1 MVVVVGLEV
10 DGEFESPSLPDG
22 EGEDDLGVVL
32 PHNAGLRPRISFAS
46 FVDAHAENYSDLS
59 RIFDS
64 KNDLPLSL
72 PAVQSYPR
80 NFAAPAPGGVAVC
93 TMTVHT
99 DEEVDAVR
107 IFPAHDVSVFSVDP
121 REKLGV
127 LTEDDDGGSSA
138 SLRFAPT
145 RALRFES
152 VGALDL
158 VRMQLYSAA
167 AARQRAKAAVFPLN
181 PAQKALPYLRARVGE
196 LTVRRL
202 GGLYTGPARV
212 VTAGLGPVVVGG
224 GGRAAIAEILLM
236 SVEEM
241 YVREL
246 QVYRSLR
253 ARCDE
258 AFPVI
263 SAADRA
269 AMRQEE
275 HVRSAIADFLVEQQ
289 RPLPSGELRC
299 RVDASVQDGVLYL
312 AGVASPAEL
321 DLVLGV
327 VYEFDA
333 VVPLQVDYGDGQGY
347 VSTHEVMLGDESST
361 TARFAVGGKFMG
373 TFRSVRGSFNE
384 EFSVPPLLFES
395 LSLSDALVEVEQ
407 LVADMPAIQAD
418 GSPNEGTPVAH
429 VAFLRAD
436 GAGEMTCEEA
446 IFMPGDTVDVCAYS
460 SEEDVVVAYID
471 GAEAGSISVTREHKF
486 AVSQV
491 TLPVAPGVH
500 ALSTDNGS
508 NVLFRISEKS
518 VLHAPVHPQYY
529 TSGQLEE
536 DSLTSSPVEL
546 VLQHNNFDLIGG
558 GEGWVIEAS
567 SGASLVDI
575 PDVVFAPG
583 DMACRAAYL
592 CRFERPVVS
601 GGQTSAVH
609 FAGGAKTVYCEDT
622 PWLSCV
628 DVSAG
633 CVVVGGG
640 YDRLDHFSLYWHPD
654 WHPDSSAVASCNV
667 TLLQGSSGA
676 LFVRGGLLHLSRE
689 GGACRVSDASDALR
703 ERKWTH
709 ICFTDEFFFIDGRR
723 QPTSHVQ
730 FPRLAPADKF
740 VIGTAP
746 ALDLLPLIGGGPGGA
761 GVPEPVL
768 VPDYCRDRLTEECV
782 VTLEHHVELNSF
794 MMFTS
799 GDVMVWVR
807 RAEPGAEPGAG
818 PGAEPV
824 VQTFVLASGGTL
836 GAGGSLVAT
845 TLPHDVRRFFLAFES
860 AGAVR
865 NVCLYSEKIPL
876 AVVSEAHRNRDSVI
890 DFGRRQ
896 VVAVCTNVESV
907 AVKSE
912 SYAHHARVV
921 SDAGARWMEPQ
932 SHSSFFVTPPSL
944 VLLKTSQDAPYSVGQ
959 SLLLI
964 FNRRIEVF
972 IKSEE
977 TLFTLTS
984 VHGTAEIPASRCSL
998 LSSQIHVSSQHLD
1011 LRAGTEYAIHL
1022 AAGRLF
1028 QFNGRVPCL
1037 EGTVF
1042 FSTL

>member
-1 MVVVVGLEV
+1 MVVVVGLEL
-10 DGEFESPSLPDG
+10 DGEFESPSLPDD
-22 EGEDDLGVVL
+22 EADNLGVVL
-32 PHNAGLRPRISFAS
+32 PHNTGLRPRISFAS
-46 FVDAHAENYSDLS
+46 FVDAHAENYTDLS

-64 KNDLPLSL
+64 TNELPLSL
-72 PAVQSYPR
+72 PAEQTYPR

-93 TMTVHT
+93 TIIVHT
-99 DEEVDAVR
+99 DEEVDSVR

-121 REKLGV
+121 RENLGTT
-127 LTEDDDGGSSA
+127 TEDDGGSSA

-158 VRMQLYSAA
+158 MRMQLYSAA
-167 AARQRAKAAVFPLN
+167 AARQRAKAAVFPII

-224 GGRAAIAEILLM
+224 GGGRRAAIAEILLM

-246 QVYRSLR
+246 NVYRSLR

-258 AFPVI
+258 AFPVM

-275 HVRSAIADFLVEQQ
+275 HVRSAIADFLVEQ
-289 RPLPSGELRC
+289 RSPLPGELRC
-299 RVDASVQDGVLYL
+299 RVEASVQDGVLYL
-312 AGVASPAEL
+312 AGVASPAEI

-333 VVPLQVDYGDGQGY
+333 VPLQVDYGQGY
-347 VSTHEVMLGDESST
+347 VSTHEVMLGDES
-361 TARFAVGGKFMG
+361 TARFAVGGRFVG

-446 IFMPGDTVDVCAYS
+446 IFMPGDVVDVCAYS
-460 SEEDVVVAYID
+460 SKEDAVVVAYID
-471 GAEAGSISVTREHKF
+471 GVEAGSISVTREHKF

-500 ALSTDNGS
+500 ALSTDIGS

-536 DSLTSSPVEL
+536 DSLTSSTVEL
-546 VLQHNNFDLIGG
+546 VLQHNNFDLI

-592 CRFERPVVS
+592 CRFDRPIVS
-601 GGQTSAVH
+601 GGGQTSAVH

-640 YDRLDHFSLYWHPD
+640 YDRMEHFSLYWHPD
-654 WHPDSSAVASCNV
+654 SAVASCNV
-667 TLLQGSSGA
+667 TLMQGSSGA

-689 GGACRVSDASDALR
+689 GGACRVTDASDDLR

-723 QPTSHVQ
+723 KPTSHVQ
-730 FPRLAPADKF
+730 FPRLALADKF

-768 VPDYCRDRLTEECV
+768 VPDYCRDRLSEECV
-782 VTLEHHVELNSF
+782 VTLEYHVELNSF

-799 GDVMVWVR
+799 GGVMVWVR
-807 RAEPGAEPGAG
+807 RAEPGAE

-876 AVVSEAHRNRDSVI
+876 AVVSEAHRNHDSVI

-921 SDAGARWMEPQ
+921 SDAGARWMEPK

-972 IKSEE
+972 IKNEE

-1042 FSTL
+1042 FRTL